1 MQHHENHAGIKHF
14 GYVFL
19 FFIKSLHVIQKE
31 TPTEHGLQFDKAADE
46 VIKIDDLV
54 LSVSGYKNLVE
65 SVIELKACKERVQD
79 GLSEPRSDTNLQYIY
94 I

>member
-1 MQHHENHAGIKHF
+1 MF
-14 GYVFL
+14 F
-19 FFIKSLHVIQKE
+19 FFIKSHHVIQKE
-31 TPTEHGLQFDKAADE
+31 TPTEHGLQFDQAADE

-79 GLSEPRSDTNLQYIY
+79 GLSERTSK
-94 I
+94 